1 MGYCGLEGW
10 SASDMAAD
18 TVSFTIDAMVKVLKR
33 EIKDKGNSYNT
44 DGVINV
50 AFFNE
55 SFIYP
60 LRKEY
65 GGLYNEGL
73 IKLLDS
79 CRVKLEKKIEKA
91 SKESNED
98 WGDKA
103 NKDMHIKAY
112 KRLLKKLNATLEEMD
127 CQ

>member
-1 MGYCGLEGW
+1 MGYCGLDSWG
-10 SASDMAAD
+10 ASDMAAD
-18 TVSFTIDAMVKVLKR
+18 AVSSTIDAMVKVLKR
-33 EIKDKGNSYNT
+33 EIKDKGNEYNT
-44 DGVINV
+44 DGILNV

-60 LRKEY
+60 ARKEY
-65 GGLYNEGL
+65 GGVYSEGL
-73 IKLLDS
+73 VKLLDD
-79 CRVKLEKKIEKA
+79 CRVKLEKKIKKA

-112 KRLLKKLNATLEEMD
+112 RRLLRKLKATLEEME
-127 CQ
+127 Q